1 MKRNIFIC
9 TKKILPN
16 LTDLLI
22 MMMMMMTSWLRWWFP
37 TSSSLQL
44 DPPRLSARPTTS
56 PLACEGNIF
65 VFSTNRIH
73 HINVT
78 FGLWGKSDYG
88 SCAFCFLLESKA
100 LFSDMIGQLE
110 EINLTLPYLPIR
122 ARATLS
128 FLLLPPLYCPQGLS
142 KYWVRSTKLANFSS
156 SLLIRFSELRRPR
169 IRAKRVNISRPVNT
183 LKKGEWG
190 FCDENEN
197 EIDMILHITMICLTT
212 SIIESNCGQ

>member
-1 MKRNIFIC
+1 MVSHVFLLVIVFVFVFFLYLYFAKSNRPPDCVDGFPHLPPCSWIHPGCRLVQQHYLWPVEKHICIF
-9 TKKILPN
+9 KKCI
-16 LTDLLI
+16 TGFI
-22 MMMMMMTSWLRWWFP
+22 TS
-37 TSSSLQL
+37 
-44 DPPRLSARPTTS
+44 TS
-56 PLACEGNIF
+56 PLAC
-65 VFSTNRIH
+65 V
-73 HINVT
+73 
-78 FGLWGKSDYG
+78 
-88 SCAFCFLLESKA
+88 
-100 LFSDMIGQLE
+100 
-110 EINLTLPYLPIR
+110 LPYLPIR

-197 EIDMILHITMICLTT
+197 EIDVILHILSIC
-212 SIIESNCGQ
+212 